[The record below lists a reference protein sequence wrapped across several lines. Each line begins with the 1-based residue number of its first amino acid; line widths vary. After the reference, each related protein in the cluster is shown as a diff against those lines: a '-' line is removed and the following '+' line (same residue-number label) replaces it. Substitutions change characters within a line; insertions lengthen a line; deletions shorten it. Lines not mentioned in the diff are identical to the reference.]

1 MLLFLR
7 KNVIFESLHRV
18 DFKSLFKRPF
28 SDYVRNWLSIVE
40 TEEYSKETLIPI
52 IQIICSMT
60 FEELDLDY
68 NLLDA
73 LDYMGFVN
81 ATPIQE
87 QAIPTILE
95 GKDLIACAQTGTGKT
110 AAFILPILNK
120 LAENPTDTTN
130 TLVVCP
136 TRELALQIDK
146 QIQGFAYFVGA
157 SSIAVYGGSGGDD
170 FSQQKR
176 ALTQGSN
183 IIVATPGKL
192 ISHLNLGY
200 VKFDTIEHLIL
211 DEADRM
217 LDMGFLEDI
226 QKIISYLPKERQNLM
241 FSATMAPKIRTL
253 ANQIL
258 TNPISINIALDKP
271 AEGVLQAAY
280 MTYDNQKTPLI
291 HSLLSDKPNYERIL
305 IFTSTKRKVFDIAR
319 SLKKEG
325 YSVAGISS
333 DLDQDSREKVLLEFK
348 QKVVRILVATDILSR
363 GVDIKDINLVINYD
377 VPGDAADY
385 VHRVGRTARASTTG
399 VALTLVNEDDMYKFA
414 RIEKLI
420 ESKIPQLMMPKE
432 LGEGP
437 VFKVRGGG
445 GKNKRY
451 HKKNNNNNRKY
462 KKKPRN
468 SKKNNNQKSKKE

>member
-1 MLLFLR
+1 
-7 KNVIFESLHRV
+7 
-18 DFKSLFKRPF
+18 
-28 SDYVRNWLSIVE
+28 
-40 TEEYSKETLIPI
+40 
-52 IQIICSMT
+52 MT
-60 FEELDLDY
+60 FEELELDY
-68 NLLDA
+68 ELLDA
-73 LDYMGFVN
+73 LDYMGFVE

-87 QAIPTILE
+87 QAIPLILE
-95 GKDLIACAQTGTGKT
+95 GRDLIACAQTGTGKT
-110 AAFILPILNK
+110 AAFILPVLNK
-120 LAENPTDTTN
+120 LAENPTHHVN
-130 TLVVCP
+130 TLVICP
-136 TRELALQIDK
+136 TRELAIQIDK

-157 SSIAVYGGSGGDD
+157 SSIAIYGGSGGDE
-170 FSQQKR
+170 FAQQKR

-200 VKFDTIEHLIL
+200 VKFENVQHLIL

-226 QKIISYLPKERQNLM
+226 QKIISYLPAQRQNLM
-241 FSATMAPKIRTL
+241 FSATMAPKIRAL

-258 TNPISINIALDKP
+258 VDPQTINIALDKP

-280 MTYDNQKTPLI
+280 MAYDNQKTPLI
-291 HSLLSDKPNYERIL
+291 HSLLADKPSYERIL
-305 IFTSTKRKVFDIAR
+305 IFTSTKRKVFDIVR
-319 SLKKEG
+319 SLQKEG

-333 DLDQDSREKVLLEFK
+333 DLDQDGREKVLLEFK
-348 QKVVRILVATDILSR
+348 QNLVRILVATDILSR

-420 ESKIPQLMMPKE
+420 ESTIPKLRLPQS
-432 LGEGP
+432 LGEAP
-437 VFKVRGGG
+437 VYKVRKKGGG
-445 GKNKRY
+445 RYKKNYKSSKGKHYKSGSQGSKNKKRGP
-451 HKKNNNNNRKY
+451 N
-462 KKKPRN
+462 
-468 SKKNNNQKSKKE
+468 KSNK

>member
-1 MLLFLR
+1 
-7 KNVIFESLHRV
+7 
-18 DFKSLFKRPF
+18 
-28 SDYVRNWLSIVE
+28 
-40 TEEYSKETLIPI
+40 
-52 IQIICSMT
+52 MT
-60 FEELDLDY
+60 FEELELDY
-68 NLLDA
+68 DLLDG
-73 LDYMGFVN
+73 LDYMGFVD

-87 QAIPTILE
+87 QAIPIILE
-95 GKDLIACAQTGTGKT
+95 GQDLIACAQTGTGKT
-110 AAFILPILNK
+110 AAFILPVLNK
-120 LAENPTDTTN
+120 LAENPTRNIN
-130 TLVVCP
+130 TLVICP
-136 TRELALQIDK
+136 TRELAIQIEK
-146 QIQGFAYFVGA
+146 QVQGFAYFVGA

-170 FSQQKR
+170 FAQQKR

-183 IIVATPGKL
+183 IVVATPGKL

-200 VKFDTIEHLIL
+200 VKFDEVEHLIL

-258 TNPISINIALDKP
+258 KNPATINIALDKP

-280 MTYDNQKTPLI
+280 MAYDNQKTPLI

-305 IFTSTKRKVFDIAR
+305 IFTSTKKKVFGIVK

-333 DLDQDSREKVLLEFK
+333 DLDQDNREKVLLEYK
-348 QKVVRILVATDILSR
+348 QKKVRILVATDILSR

-399 VALTLVNEDDMYKFA
+399 VALTMVNEDDMYKFS
-414 RIEKLI
+414 RIERLI
-420 ESKIPQLMMPKE
+420 ESEIPKLQMPKE
-432 LGEGP
+432 FGEAP
-437 VFKVRGGG
+437 VYKVRSGG
-445 GKNKRY
+445 GKKGGKRY
-451 HKKNNNNNRKY
+451 Y
-462 KKKPRN
+462 KKK
-468 SKKNNNQKSKKE
+468 SGNNNYRKKKSGNSNYKKSSNKKG

>member
-1 MLLFLR
+1 
-7 KNVIFESLHRV
+7 
-18 DFKSLFKRPF
+18 
-28 SDYVRNWLSIVE
+28 
-40 TEEYSKETLIPI
+40 
-52 IQIICSMT
+52 MT
-60 FEELDLDY
+60 FEDLELDY
-68 NLLDA
+68 ELLDA
-73 LDYMGFVN
+73 LDYMGFVE

-87 QAIPTILE
+87 QAIPLILD
-95 GKDLIACAQTGTGKT
+95 GCDLIACAQTGTGKT

-120 LAENPTDTTN
+120 LAENPTPSTN

-136 TRELALQIDK
+136 TRELAIQIEK
-146 QIQGFAYFVGA
+146 QVQGFGYFLGV

-200 VKFDTIEHLIL
+200 VKFDKVEHLVL

-226 QKIISYLPKERQNLM
+226 QKIISYLPPKRQNLM

-258 TNPISINIALDKP
+258 TNPKTINIALDKP

-280 MTYDNQKTPLI
+280 TAYDQQKTPLI
-291 HSLLSDKPNYERIL
+291 HSLLSDKPEYERIL
-305 IFTSTKRKVFDIAR
+305 IFTSTKRKVFDIVR
-319 SLKKEG
+319 SLRKEG

-333 DLDQDSREKVLLEFK
+333 DLDQDEREKVLLEFK
-348 QKVVRILVATDILSR
+348 QKAVRILVATDILSR

-399 VALTLVNEDDMYKFA
+399 VALTLVSPDDMYKFA

-420 ESKIPQLMMPKE
+420 ESEVPKLPIPKE
-432 LGEGP
+432 LGEAP
-437 VFKVRGGG
+437 EYKTRGSSKGKGRGQYKGKGKSNNQSRKGG
-445 GKNKRY
+445 NNK
-451 HKKNNNNNRKY
+451 HKKPYNKNNSKKRNNNRS
-462 KKKPRN
+462 N
-468 SKKNNNQKSKKE
+468 SSKDNAQN

>member
-1 MLLFLR
+1 
-7 KNVIFESLHRV
+7 
-18 DFKSLFKRPF
+18 
-28 SDYVRNWLSIVE
+28 
-40 TEEYSKETLIPI
+40 
-52 IQIICSMT
+52 MT
-60 FEELDLDY
+60 FEDLELDY
-68 NLLDA
+68 GLLDA

-87 QAIPTILE
+87 QAIPLILE
-95 GKDLIACAQTGTGKT
+95 GRDLIACAQTGTGKT

-120 LAENPTDTTN
+120 LAENPTANTN

-136 TRELALQIDK
+136 TRELAIQIEK
-146 QIQGFAYFVGA
+146 QVQGFGYFVGV

-183 IIVATPGKL
+183 VIVATPGKL

-200 VKFDTIEHLIL
+200 VKFDHVEHLVL

-226 QKIISYLPKERQNLM
+226 QKIISYLPQKRQNLM

-258 TNPISINIALDKP
+258 NNPETINIALDKP

-280 MTYDNQKTPLI
+280 IAYDKQKTPLI
-291 HSLLSDKPNYERIL
+291 HNLLSDKPEYERIL

-319 SLKKEG
+319 SLRKEG
-325 YSVAGISS
+325 YSIAGISS
-333 DLDQDSREKVLLEFK
+333 DLDQDEREKVLLEFK
-348 QKVVRILVATDILSR
+348 QKTVRILVATDILSR

-399 VALTLVNEDDMYKFA
+399 VALTLVTPDDMYKFA
-414 RIEKLI
+414 RIERLI
-420 ESKIPQLMMPKE
+420 ESEIPKLALPKE
-432 LGEGP
+432 LGEAP
-437 VFKVRGGG
+437 VYRAKGGRKSRSKG
-445 GKNKRY
+445 R
-451 HKKNNNNNRKY
+451 NNNDRSRKRKTNRSPN
-462 KKKPRN
+462 KKTRN
-468 SKKNNNQKSKKE
+468 STNINMSKDNSNKE

>member
-1 MLLFLR
+1 
-7 KNVIFESLHRV
+7 
-18 DFKSLFKRPF
+18 
-28 SDYVRNWLSIVE
+28 
-40 TEEYSKETLIPI
+40 
-52 IQIICSMT
+52 MT
-60 FEELDLDY
+60 FEDLELDY
-68 NLLDA
+68 ELLDA
-73 LDYMGFVN
+73 LDYMGFVE

-87 QAIPTILE
+87 QAIPLILE
-95 GKDLIACAQTGTGKT
+95 GRDLIACAQTGTGKT

-120 LAENPTDTTN
+120 LAENPTSSIN

-136 TRELALQIDK
+136 TRELAIQIEK
-146 QIQGFAYFVGA
+146 QVQGFGYFVGV

-200 VKFDTIEHLIL
+200 VKFEEVEHLVL

-226 QKIISYLPKERQNLM
+226 QKIISYLPQKRQNLM
-241 FSATMAPKIRTL
+241 FSATMAPKIRAL

-258 TNPISINIALDKP
+258 TNPETINIALDKP
-271 AEGVLQAAY
+271 AEGVLQAVY
-280 MTYDNQKTPLI
+280 TTYDNQKTPLI
-291 HSLLSDKPNYERIL
+291 HSLLVDKPEYERIL
-305 IFTSTKRKVFDIAR
+305 IFTSTKRKVFDIVR
-319 SLKKEG
+319 SLRKEG

-333 DLDQDSREKVLLEFK
+333 DLDQDEREKVLLEFK
-348 QKVVRILVATDILSR
+348 QKAVRILVATDILSR

-399 VALTLVNEDDMYKFA
+399 VALTLVSPDDMYKFA

-420 ESKIPQLMMPKE
+420 ETEVPKLSLPKE
-432 LGEGP
+432 LGEAP
-437 VFKVRGGG
+437 VYKARGGG
-445 GKNKRY
+445 QSNKNSRGQSSSKNSHSR
-451 HKKNNNNNRKY
+451 KKHNNKGSKSRGQNTKNR
-462 KKKPRN
+462 
-468 SKKNNNQKSKKE
+468 SKKSNDNTNKS

>member
-1 MLLFLR
+1 
-7 KNVIFESLHRV
+7 
-18 DFKSLFKRPF
+18 
-28 SDYVRNWLSIVE
+28 
-40 TEEYSKETLIPI
+40 
-52 IQIICSMT
+52 MT
-60 FEELDLDY
+60 FEDLDLDY
-68 NLLDA
+68 ELLDA
-73 LDYMGFVN
+73 LDYMGFTK

-87 QAIPTILE
+87 QAIPLILE
-95 GKDLIACAQTGTGKT
+95 GRDLIACAQTGTGKT

-120 LAENPTDTTN
+120 LAENPTQTTN

-136 TRELALQIDK
+136 TRELAIQIEK
-146 QIQGFAYFVGA
+146 QVQGFGYFVGV

-170 FSQQKR
+170 FAQQKR

-200 VKFDTIEHLIL
+200 VKFDQVEHLIL

-226 QKIISYLPKERQNLM
+226 QKIISFLPKKRQNLM
-241 FSATMAPKIRTL
+241 FSATMADKIRTL
-253 ANQIL
+253 ANVIL
-258 TNPISINIALDKP
+258 TDPETINIALDKP

-280 MTYDNQKTPLI
+280 MTYDKQKTPLI
-291 HSLLSDKPNYERIL
+291 HSLLSDKPEYERIL

-319 SLKKEG
+319 SLRKEG
-325 YSVAGISS
+325 FSVSGISS
-333 DLDQDSREKVLLEFK
+333 DLDQSEREKVLLEFK
-348 QKVVRILVATDILSR
+348 QKTVRILVATDILSR

-399 VALTLVNEDDMYKFA
+399 VALTLVTPDDMYKFG

-420 ESKIPQLMMPKE
+420 ESEVPKLALPDG
-432 LGEGP
+432 LGKAPIYNPKGGSQGGNRNSQG
-437 VFKVRGGG
+437 RGNYK
-445 GKNKRY
+445 GKSGSS
-451 HKKNNNNNRKY
+451 NNNSRKRNTNSSSKNSRNKGRSNNSRPRK
-462 KKKPRN
+462 PNDN
-468 SKKNNNQKSKKE
+468 SNK